1 MASEKSRELAA
12 QVWCRPEAS
21 HVVMDCEL
29 AEAFANTLD
38 ELKERVN
45 CSVMRGVANLPS
57 SGTRF
62 GSSDASDFIR
72 IQAAA
77 GIEPL
82 YGSRQ

>member
-1 MASEKSRELAA
+1 MATKKSRETAA

-38 ELKERVN
+38 EMKERIN
-45 CSVMRGVANLPS
+45 RAVMRGIETLPP
-57 SGTRF
+57 GA
-62 GSSDASDFIR
+62 DASDFIR

-77 GIEPL
+77 RIEPL
-82 YGSRQ
+82 YGS

>member
-1 MASEKSRELAA
+1 MATEKSRELAA

-21 HVVMDCEL
+21 HIVMDCDL

-38 ELKERVN
+38 DVKQKVN
-45 CSVMRGVANLPS
+45 RAVMRGIETLPPHA
-57 SGTRF
+57 
-62 GSSDASDFIR
+62 DASDFIR

-82 YGSRQ
+82 YGQRA